1 MIGALESILFAV
13 GDEGLSLEQLKN
25 ILELSEEEVL
35 KIVDELNLLYKDDN
49 RGIELKI
56 LGNKYKLATKQ
67 INKEYIK
74 KMSEDVSNTL
84 SKSAL
89 ETLAIV
95 AYNEPITRIQVDEIR
110 GVNSSQMIRNLISK
124 GFIEDAGKSDLPGKP
139 LLYKTTNHFLD
150 YFGLST
156 KEDLPK
162 INMEDIEVLEEDDLF
177 LSRYKEEV
185 GEE

>member
-1 MIGALESILFAV
+1 MISALESILFAV
-13 GDEGLSLEQLKN
+13 GDEGLSLEQIIN
-25 ILELSEEEVL
+25 ILDLEEEKVL
-35 KIVDELNLLYKDDN
+35 ELINNLSKIYDDEN
-49 RGIELKI
+49 RGITLKI
-56 LGNKYKLATKQ
+56 LGNKYKLTTK
-67 INKEYIK
+67 IENKEYIQ

-89 ETLAIV
+89 ETLAII
-95 AYNEPITRIQVDEIR
+95 AYNEPITRIGVDEIR

-124 GFIEDAGKSDLPGKP
+124 GFIEDVGKSDLPGKP
-139 LLYKTTNHFLD
+139 ILYKTTNHFLD
-150 YFGLST
+150 YFGLSS
-156 KEDLPK
+156 KEDLPE